1 MEERASGQTYWV
13 ALFDSVSMVMKAEK
27 ILKEAGIPY
36 KIIPVPKSIS
46 SDCGVCIRFLPEDRE
61 AVAGALGKDA
71 CAGEMRE
78 LVY

>member
-1 MEERASGQTYWV
+1 MEERGSGQTYWV
-13 ALFDSVSMVMKAEK
+13 ALFASVSMVMKAEK

-61 AVAGALGKDA
+61 AIVEALGKDA

-78 LVY
+78 LVH